1 MDIRIRIGQV
11 NGCGI
16 KSHLCRRPFSRFL
29 CHLHQP
35 NGIRR
40 RYDIRLKMAFAEN
53 HTIHKGLL
61 QAIFRRIL
69 LHNIPILQRQH
80 TRQNHTIAK
89 RRQQHQNHRQRKQ
102 FPDTSNHCS
111 LLPFILF
118 LKFHPTAPVNRQA
131 LYCCQSQPMPTPY
144 IPPSFSGWQCAP
156 WQGHS

>member
-11 NGCGI
+11 NGCGV
-16 KSHLCRRPFSRFL
+16 KSHLRRCPFSRFL
-29 CHLHQP
+29 RHLHQP

-40 RYDIRLKMAFAEN
+40 GYDIRLEMAFAEN

-89 RRQQHQNHRQRKQ
+89 RRQQHQHHCQRKQ

-111 LLPFILF
+111 LLPFYIVFKISSNYPCKWASSLLLSITTDADSLYSSQLF
-118 LKFHPTAPVNRQA
+118 WLAMRA
-131 LYCCQSQPMPTPY
+131 LARS
-144 IPPSFSGWQCAP
+144 
-156 WQGHS
+156 